1 MVRRTNYKNEKRTKE
16 LDKQKKKEA
25 KKERKMNK
33 DTSSPDE
40 LEYSQESVQSQE
52 QDEPGDKE
60 NV

>member
-16 LDKQKKKEA
+16 LDKQKKKEE

-33 DTSSPDE
+33 DKSSPDE
-40 LEYSQESVQSQE
+40 NEYSQEIVQGQE
-52 QDEPGDKE
+52 QDEPGQKE

>member
-1 MVRRTNYKNEKRTKE
+1 LVRRTNYKNEKRTKE

-33 DTSSPDE
+33 DKTSPDE
-40 LEYSQESVQSQE
+40 IEYGQGIEQVQEH
-52 QDEPGDKE
+52 EPGQEE

>member
-33 DTSSPDE
+33 DTSSPVE
-40 LEYSQESVQSQE
+40 FEYSQEIVQVQE
-52 QDEPGDKE
+52 HDEPGNKE
-60 NV
+60 GV